1 MTGDTPEAPEPTLT
15 AAEKA
20 AKVAL
25 DNAVYDLQVAAQGTV
40 LLPKLSFAV
49 LALQLDALAD
59 LLAETGVLQRE
70 EFFRRI
76 TARVESMAS
85 ECRRAVL
92 ASGGASQLAGIKKSG
107 H

>member
-1 MTGDTPEAPEPTLT
+1 MTGDTPEAPAPTLT

-25 DNAVYDLQVAAQGTV
+25 DNAVLDLHTAAQGTS
-40 LLPKLSFAV
+40 LLPMMQSQLLVVQVDV
-49 LALQLDALAD
+49 LID
-59 LLAETGVLQRE
+59 LLAETGVLRRE